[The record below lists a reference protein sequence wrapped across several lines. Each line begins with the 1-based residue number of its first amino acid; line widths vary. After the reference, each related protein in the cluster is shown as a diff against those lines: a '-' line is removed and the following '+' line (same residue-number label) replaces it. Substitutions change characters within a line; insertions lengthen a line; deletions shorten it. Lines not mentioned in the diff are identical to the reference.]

1 MDIHKPKPIHGWRD
15 FAKEVGVIV
24 LGVLIA
30 LSAEQ
35 VVQALEWREKIH
47 RADIAMRDEIS
58 ADDGP
63 QILERVA
70 LTDCIE
76 SSLGTIR
83 TEVERGASRA
93 EVLAAIGRYGAP
105 GHSWDSEAFDSART
119 EGVTLRG
126 DMRHVGWWNL
136 IFYTMPSLDRTNER
150 ELDDAAPLRA
160 VSRTGGPLT
169 EAERDRILLAVE
181 TLARDNRRMTT
192 GAQQALFGMQKLH
205 IALEPQAEQR
215 ELDLLAQTPG
225 TGACIAKFKALAAAA
240 KR

>member
-35 VVQALEWREKIH
+35 VVQALDWREKIH
-47 RADIAMRDEIS
+47 RAETAMYNEIS

-76 SSLGTIR
+76 TSLGAIR

-105 GHSWDSEAFDSART
+105 GHSWDSQAFDDARS
-119 EGVTLRG
+119 EGVTLHG
-126 DMRHVGWWNL
+126 SLPGHAWWNV
-136 IFYTMPSLDRTNER
+136 IFYAMPSLNRGNER
-150 ELDDAAPLRA
+150 ELDDAAALGAIDRA
-160 VSRTGGPLT
+160 GGPLT
-169 EAERDRILLAVE
+169 EAEKARILLAVE
-181 TLARDNRRMTT
+181 TLSRDDRRMTA
-192 GAQQALFGMQKLH
+192 GAQQAQFGMQKLH
-205 IALEPQAEQR
+205 IAMEPNAVQR
-215 ELDLLAQTPG
+215 ELDVLVQTPG
-225 TGACIAKFKALAAAA
+225 AGACIGKFKALVAVA
-240 KR
+240 K